1 MTDRFQINLELVD
14 RRLIATAW
22 VRCAIACALLAAVN
36 NGVIAQSQTESN
48 TNSQNSSQTA
58 LQTELRSEAAMA
70 NTTADAASDA
80 SNLQLKSLTV
90 TPLSRVT
97 PGGILSIRCLVSN
110 SGSTTGVGY
119 LVGRIEG
126 QTGEEDRRR
135 VELAA
140 GEQRLVDV
148 QLRLA
153 KVLPKSAVDV
163 VMTLNVLQ
171 GGREVLSQST
181 DEQVNRRLHLPI
193 ADEKNITAIALNR
206 EPKSQTYWRWPPAE
220 DYHSYEFVLGSRI
233 DARLSRQCVV
243 LDGEPFAL
251 NLIDWSNVNALVIS
265 EPSVFDDLSAIGIMQ
280 QFLQRGGRIWIIL
293 EHVDTSLVHDL
304 LDEDQQIETVGTV
317 QLNHFEVE
325 LADLTFAARDRTV
338 DSVDPI
344 PMKRVSQQGGTVLQT
359 VDGWPAAIW
368 MKVGRGEIL
377 FTCLGSAGWLKPR
390 EAQFTG
396 DPRFQSQ
403 FTLPIWAGTFAHQ
416 LHNYK
421 PEPPLQFASLDY
433 PVDRIGN
440 PVVSRSVVA
449 VILISFCGCLL
460 GIAGWRMLGG
470 QVKWLGVIAPA
481 MSIVAS
487 MPLIATSVFQRS
499 DIPPMQSVFQFVEL
513 DSRGGA
519 HIQETTAVYLRDS
532 QAMDLVGAGDGIAI
546 PAFGID
552 SGIRSLTTE
561 DFQSWHLSNSMWPT
575 GTWRYQTETMLP
587 ETAGEAIAVIGS
599 EGLEIELPAVL
610 PTPVQ
615 DVVLQFAPGV
625 ATIGKVASDGRR
637 VTMSGDLPAEGE
649 RWTADAIVNDEQRRR
664 AEIYRKLFDTSLA
677 PKLPLRTLC
686 GWTELWDKSPHW
698 DVDLERRG
706 TALVSLPVRLLTP
719 AAGSAVRIPYSM
731 IEIQHA
737 SNQSG
742 SSIFSQITG
751 RFVTESTLQ
760 VNSDL
765 AFLLPPEVTPLE
777 LTQLEIDWDIRAPQ
791 RSARLSCLVDGEA
804 IEIASLKE
812 PSIPF
817 RAAINDARI
826 LKSMQDGRLELRIE
840 IQESDSGNAD
850 QSNFVSWQIKH
861 LRLTVEGR
869 TLARNQLVKDG
880 NN

>member
-1 MTDRFQINLELVD
+1 MTDRFQIIS
-14 RRLIATAW
+14 RLRGREFMATAFF
-22 VRCAIACALLAAVN
+22 RCAVACVLLATTNARLL
-36 NGVIAQSQTESN
+36 AQSQAESN
-48 TNSQNSSQTA
+48 AIAQNSAQN
-58 LQTELRSEAAMA
+58 ELRSEAAVA
-70 NTTADAASDA
+70 STSVNSASDA
-80 SNLQLKSLTV
+80 SDLQLKSLTV

-97 PGGILSIRCLVSN
+97 PGGTLSIRCLVSN

-171 GGREVLSQST
+171 GGREVLSESA
-181 DEQVNRRLHLPI
+181 DDQVNRKLHLPI

-206 EPKSQTYWRWPPAE
+206 EPESQTYWRWPLTE

-251 NLIDWSNVNALVIS
+251 NLIDWSNVNTLVIS
-265 EPSVFDDLSAIGIMQ
+265 EPSVFDDLSAVGIMQ
-280 QFLQRGGRIWIIL
+280 QFLQRGGRIWIML
-293 EHVDTSLVHDL
+293 EYVDTTLVRDL

-416 LHNYK
+416 LHNNK
-421 PEPPLQFASLDY
+421 PEPPLKFASLDY
-433 PVDRIGN
+433 PIDRIGN

-449 VILISFCGCLL
+449 VILIAFCSCLL
-460 GIAGWRMLGG
+460 GLAGWRMLGG
-470 QVKWLGVIAPA
+470 HVKWLGVIAPA
-481 MSIVAS
+481 ISVVAS
-487 MPLIATSVFQRS
+487 VPLIATAVLQRS
-499 DIPPMQSVFQFVEL
+499 DIPPMQSVFQFVEI
-513 DSRGGA
+513 DPRSGA
-519 HIQETTAVYLRDS
+519 HIQETAAVYLRDS
-532 QAMDLVGAGDGIAI
+532 QAMELAGAGDGMAV
-546 PAFGID
+546 PASGID

-561 DFQSWHLSNSMWPT
+561 GFQSWHLSNSVWPT
-575 GTWRYQTETMLP
+575 GTWRYESETMLP
-587 ETAGEAIAVIGS
+587 ETAGEATAVIGS
-599 EGLEIELPAVL
+599 DGLEIELPPAL
-610 PTPVQ
+610 ATPVQ
-615 DVVLQFAPGV
+615 DVVLQFVPGV

-637 VTMSGDLPAEGE
+637 VTLSGDLPAEGE

-664 AEIYRKLFDTSLA
+664 AEIYRKLFDASLA

-777 LTQLEIDWDIRAPQ
+777 LTRLEIDWDIRAPQ

-804 IEIASLKE
+804 IEILNLIE

-817 RAAINDARI
+817 RAAINDSRI
-826 LKSMQDGRLELRIE
+826 LKSMQDGRLELRIA
-840 IQESDSGNAD
+840 IQESDSGKAD